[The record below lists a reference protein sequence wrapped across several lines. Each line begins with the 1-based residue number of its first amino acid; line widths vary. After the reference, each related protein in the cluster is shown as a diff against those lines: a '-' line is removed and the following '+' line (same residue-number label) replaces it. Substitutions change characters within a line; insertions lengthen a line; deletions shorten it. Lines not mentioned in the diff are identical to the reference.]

1 MSDSEK
7 AGWRSLR
14 LRFIAALA
22 WAFGGMVAIALLQ
35 ELTELEALPAVI
47 AVVWLVGCI
56 PLALRTSYARCPKC
70 GEFYY
75 RNRREAMPIV
85 WFTYACRNCGTKPPK

>member
-22 WAFGGMVAIALLQ
+22 WAFGGMLAIALLL
-35 ELTELEALPAVI
+35 ELTELEALPAAI
-47 AVVWLVGCI
+47 AVVWFVGCI
-56 PLALRTSYARCPKC
+56 P
-70 GEFYY
+70 
-75 RNRREAMPIV
+75 
-85 WFTYACRNCGTKPPK
+85 